1 MAVISTPRPSRRLPP
16 VLLQQYVQ
24 AYWSTGSHAEACKLT
39 GRKHPPHSQS
49 IAPYLQE
56 ISARALE
63 DVKGRRGRIITELE
77 TIAYSRLT
85 DYVEVTNGNVSI
97 KDITADK
104 SAAVESIKET
114 RNGIEIKLY
123 NKLTALET
131 LAKIT
136 GLAVDRIDVTSGGRT
151 IQPINMT
158 FEVLPPPTRVRDT
171 NMEIT
176 DGGKQ
181 ADAVDRCDTPHT
193 DRQS

>member
-1 MAVISTPRPSRRLPP
+1 MAVITKPRPSRRLPP

-24 AYWSTGSHAEACKLT
+24 AYWSTGSHIEACKLT
-39 GRKHPPHSQS
+39 GRKHPPNSEA

-63 DVKGRRGRIITELE
+63 DVKGRRGRIIAELE
-77 TIAYSRLT
+77 AVAYSRVT
-85 DYVEVTNGNVSI
+85 DYVSVSNGTVSI
-97 KDITADK
+97 QDITADK

-114 RNGIEIKLY
+114 KNGIEIKLY

-151 IQPINMT
+151 IQPIQMT
-158 FEVLPPPTRVRDT
+158 FKVLPPPARARDIT
-171 NMEIT
+171 MEIT
-176 DGGKQ
+176 DAEKQ
-181 ADAVDRCDTPHT
+181 TDAVDRCDTTHT